1 MIEEI
6 QTQEL
11 NEIDG
16 GFWQVLGI
24 GVTAYMGL
32 LKKIEDNPQDYTWT
46 MDWYYS

>member
-6 QTQEL
+6 QIHEL

-16 GFWQVLGI
+16 GYWQVLGI
-24 GVTAYMGL
+24 GVGVYRDL
-32 LKKIEDNPQDYTWT
+32 LKKIEENPQDYTWT